1 MNSWALVSSVW
12 RKFKQQAFFRA
23 ESSVQAKYRHL
34 GNLCIQNPS
43 YIWNIKHIKFSVS
56 NKTIKCPWVS
66 SQTLEKILLFPS
78 DTFTLRNRV
87 SEKFRVWEIWD
98 ARRLSPFHPP
108 NLALPLTTTALITDY
123 GEWVVHNMCLSLS
136 IVMSQQLEQS

>member
-1 MNSWALVSSVW
+1 MSIFPSLSFGWPHAALTTSLKHPVQRNEIMHISVSVW
-12 RKFKQQAFFRA
+12 WIAERWCQVYFLDVWRDFKQQALFCA

-43 YIWNIKHIKFSVS
+43 HIWNIKHIKFSVS

-78 DTFTLRNRV
+78 NTFTLRNRV
-87 SEKFRVWEIWD
+87 SEKFRIWEI
-98 ARRLSPFHPP
+98 
-108 NLALPLTTTALITDY
+108 
-123 GEWVVHNMCLSLS
+123 
-136 IVMSQQLEQS
+136 